1 MSDVQSPAVA
11 FPGISQIRGCWYTR
25 SAGLSPGIAVLE
37 IAPQVPMPLGEGTLE
52 LSFDGSTI
60 RLPGCRVDSHR
71 MDLDANGRVC
81 RLVLMDRRWKW
92 CYGAISGRYNQRRRD
107 GTLIDATAR
116 TPAELATLCL
126 RAMGERDFNVARLP
140 SLPRPA
146 VEWGHANPAQ
156 ALAVLVE
163 SHRCQ
168 VVLKLDDTVSI
179 QPITDDEPTT
189 AADGNVQW
197 DSLAVETV
205 EQPGGIVF
213 VGAPSQYQ
221 LDFEL
226 EAVGVDVDGSVRP
239 IGELSYRPDIAGA
252 ASAWSLIDLPFFN
265 SLVDRLQRQLARESL
280 FRWYRVKAAQGIDH
294 AIEQCALLPHRLAAA
309 HSDGAQQ
316 YISQP
321 QVFGI
326 WHDPQRD
333 GTFDDSA
340 AELMPLPLGP
350 SDSATDTCC
359 SVPFEFDSEARLI
372 KFARPVYQLLADD
385 GSGYQLAP
393 ATLMLRTAAH
403 LLESNG
409 SSADSNI
416 AATSASRAVRRARR
430 GTSAGRNCCCRP
442 RRSMAR
448 ITNCFGSMRMRL
460 SLSASVNNCSSASS
474 ADYEIVAAQS
484 RTPGCNR
491 SNFAARFGTSRGR
504 FRSQV

>member
-1 MSDVQSPAVA
+1 V
-11 FPGISQIRGCWYTR
+11 
-25 SAGLSPGIAVLE
+25 
-37 IAPQVPMPLGEGTLE
+37 
-52 LSFDGSTI
+52 
-60 RLPGCRVDSHR
+60 
-71 MDLDANGRVC
+71 
-81 RLVLMDRRWKW
+81 
-92 CYGAISGRYNQRRRD
+92 
-107 GTLIDATAR
+107 
-116 TPAELATLCL
+116 
-126 RAMGERDFNVARLP
+126 
-140 SLPRPA
+140 
-146 VEWGHANPAQ
+146 
-156 ALAVLVE
+156 AVLVE

-409 SSADSNI
+409 SFRRFEYRRDIGEPGSAPCPAWHI
-416 AATSASRAVRRARR
+416 RRPELLLQATAQYGANYELLRFDENATQLERICEQLFVGIER
-430 GTSAGRNCCCRP
+430 GLRNR
-442 RRSMAR
+442 
-448 ITNCFGSMRMRL
+448 
-460 SLSASVNNCSSASS
+460 
-474 ADYEIVAAQS
+474 S
-484 RTPGCNR
+484 RTIAYAGLQPIELCGAIRHVAWSISLAGVTTQTYYGPGGPLDR
-491 SNFAARFGTSRGR
+491 ISDDEIRFLDGLQPIER
-504 FRSQV
+504 